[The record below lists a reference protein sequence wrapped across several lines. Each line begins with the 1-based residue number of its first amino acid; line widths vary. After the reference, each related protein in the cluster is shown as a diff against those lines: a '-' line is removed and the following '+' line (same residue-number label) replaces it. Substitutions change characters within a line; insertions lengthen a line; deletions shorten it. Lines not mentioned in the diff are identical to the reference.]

1 MATTKRGT
9 PGGGNFPQL
18 GGPGIPY
25 QETVGKTGQPKLT
38 EAGNPAMKRKYD
50 IPDLR
55 EPTNQRLAIVNFAH
69 SLESAPKATWESGKN
84 WYPTAQA
91 AVSHAISS
99 RKGFLGGAENK
110 MLSGASLFA
119 SVSPGSDWDRVNVQS
134 LHELSRMKGKHINE
148 LVAGGARAKQAV
160 KGLSLDRATA
170 GNLQKAGRILQGEH
184 PDQVFATSPKV
195 TSFANN
201 IADPANSQHVTIDG
215 RAFDTMTNRM
225 RSWDTGRGIGGAS
238 NPALERYHAAASVIH
253 SVARQ
258 MDVPSSSAQAISWEH
273 MKYGVEQ
280 QNRSRTKGPNR
291 VGQPYFDP
299 HTGDFSAAHLSSQ
312 LWPH

>member
-25 QETVGKTGQPKLT
+25 QETVGKTGVGKLT
-38 EAGNPAMKRKYD
+38 AAGNPAMKRKYD

-91 AVSHAISS
+91 AVSQAISS
-99 RKGFLGGAENK
+99 RKGFLGSAENR
-110 MLSGASLFA
+110 MLSGSALFA
-119 SVSPGSDWDRVNVQS
+119 AVSPNTDWDRVNVQS
-134 LHELSRMKGKHINE
+134 LHEFSRMKSSGVNE
-148 LVAGGARAKQAV
+148 LLAGGDRAKAAV
-160 KGLSLDRATA
+160 RGLSISNATG
-170 GNLQKAGRILQGEH
+170 GNLQKAGRILRGEH

-201 IADPANSQHVTIDG
+201 IADPGNSQHVTIDG

-225 RSWDTGRGIGGAS
+225 RSWDVGRNIGGGS
-238 NPALERYHAAASVIH
+238 QPELQRYHAAASVIH

-258 MDVPSSSAQAISWEH
+258 MDMPSSAAQAVSWEH

-280 QNRSRTKGPNR
+280 QNRTRKQGPKR

-299 HTGDFSAAHLSSQ
+299 HTGDFSAAHLSGQ
-312 LWPH
+312 FG